1 MHLCIASWII
11 PMVWSMIPCPWYMSM
26 FMSMDQWTMD
36 HGPWI
41 KSTYFIL
48 IPRPAAWIHGLERF
62 TIMNQVLEKPSQVY
76 HVIMEPKDPRLPSSE
91 FRSEPT
97 EATERRSMYQ
107 PLIYSACTVRNRK
120 HQPQYKAWSKIAT

>member
-1 MHLCIASWII
+1 MHALMYRFMDHPIG
-11 PMVWSMIPCPWYMSM
+11 MVHDSMSM
-26 FMSMDQWTMD
+26 VHVHVHVHGPMD

-76 HVIMEPKDPRLPSSE
+76 HVIMEPKDPRLTCSE

-97 EATERRSMYQ
+97 EATERRSTYQ
-107 PLIYSACTVRNRK
+107 PLIYNACTVRNRK
-120 HQPQYKAWSKIAT
+120 AQPQATYKA